1 MSSILARG
9 TKIFVA
15 PREHGFFFFQVKM
28 FTGSLSLLLT
38 STSLKIRATEVVPR
52 GSRIRVAEWSITQNR
67 VKLNSDKCMELRTS
81 FAEDKPQFAPIV
93 VYGNE
98 LERVTSAKFLG
109 LTVSSNHGTNML
121 VT

>member
-1 MSSILARG
+1 MGGFPCISCR
-9 TKIFVA
+9 A
-15 PREHGFFFFQVKM
+15 PGEYGFSFQVKM
-28 FTGSLSLLLT
+28 FTGSVSVLLT

-52 GSRIRVAEWSITQNR
+52 RSRIRVAEWSITQNR
-67 VKLNSDKCMELRTS
+67 VKLNSDKCMELRIS
-81 FAEDKPQFAPIV
+81 FAEDEPQFAPIV

-98 LERVTSAKFLG
+98 LERVTSTKLLG